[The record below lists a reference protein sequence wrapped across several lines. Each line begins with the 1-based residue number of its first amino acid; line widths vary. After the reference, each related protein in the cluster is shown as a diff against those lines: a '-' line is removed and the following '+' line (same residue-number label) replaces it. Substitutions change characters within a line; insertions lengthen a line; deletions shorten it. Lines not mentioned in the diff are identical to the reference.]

1 MGLDTKIWFRRL
13 WTIINMNGTIFYERG
28 VAGVHSVA
36 ARVSL
41 ADFLHFQA
49 SKRPC

>member
-1 MGLDTKIWFRRL
+1 MGLGTKISLHRL

-28 VAGVHSVA
+28 VAGVHSVP

-41 ADFLHFQA
+41 ADFLDFQA
-49 SKRPC
+49 SKRLC